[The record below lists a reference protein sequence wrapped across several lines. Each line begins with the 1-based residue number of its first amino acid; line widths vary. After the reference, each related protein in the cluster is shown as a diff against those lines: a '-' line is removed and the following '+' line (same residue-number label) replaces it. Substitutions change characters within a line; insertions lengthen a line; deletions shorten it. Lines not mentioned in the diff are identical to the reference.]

1 MTKVADWA
9 NLEELPLSLVLDKL
23 EEHIDHVRFGVVCK
37 NWRSVAK
44 LNHQHRVNIPPMI
57 MILKDQWYWSDKYA
71 KTGKR
76 SLYGIL
82 SHKEYPVTFL
92 SRMVSERC
100 MGSSFGWFSFV
111 DKNNAITLVNPF
123 KCGSIPPISLPPLK
137 SVYKATLSANPITS
151 PNDYVVAAI
160 CGFRNLAFKRACQPF
175 WIHIAHEFAITSV
188 VFYKDLIFADNHGH
202 TIVSFKINNPPCDD
216 SYNPNF
222 TYYEKIAST
231 RYSVPTQCYDER
243 LYFVKSLNGDIWMV
257 RRYLIV
263 LDQSLD
269 VYKLE
274 LDAQSGKLEQMN
286 KLESLEDNILFVGI
300 GDSISLST
308 SCFSKLE
315 NDSIYFLFEFD
326 SWQGIYNVKGGSE
339 FDSRLGIYN
348 VKDGSFRE
356 QSLPHSFRRN
366 FWVQPQFQWD

>member
-1 MTKVADWA
+1 LHSKEHA
-9 NLEELPLSLVLDKL
+9 N
-23 EEHIDHVRFGVVCK
+23 HFGF
-37 NWRSVAK
+37 
-44 LNHQHRVNIPPMI
+44 
-57 MILKDQWYWSDKYA
+57 ILA
-71 KTGKR
+71 R
-76 SLYGIL
+76 
-82 SHKEYPVTFL
+82 
-92 SRMVSERC
+92 
-100 MGSSFGWFSFV
+100 
-111 DKNNAITLVNPF
+111 
-123 KCGSIPPISLPPLK
+123 
-137 SVYKATLSANPITS
+137 
-151 PNDYVVAAI
+151 
-160 CGFRNLAFKRACQPF
+160 
-175 WIHIAHEFAITSV
+175 EFAITSV
-188 VFYKDLIFADNHGH
+188 VFYKGLIFADSHGH
-202 TIVSFKINNPPCDD
+202 TIVSFKINNPPYDD
-216 SYNPNF
+216 SYDPNF

-315 NDSIYFLFEFD
+315 NDSIYFLFE
-326 SWQGIYNVKGGSE
+326 I
-339 FDSRLGIYN
+339 DSRLGIYN

-356 QSLPHSFRRN
+356 QSLPHSFRRY